1 VASLQL
7 QNLRTN
13 ERLSASAEK
22 NKDLSAESQRIQL
35 HNQMLMKCV
44 GELTAITKRKEGT
57 IEQLRHCIQ
66 NAEKLTD
73 IPLPPTE
80 QVLLLCTLFLISTG
94 KLFGAHRLHCYRARS
109 SLSVLV
115 YCLEHTGL
123 RENAQTRA
131 FAVLVAFQ
139 VLRMLHMTSDT
150 CCCGL
155 TVPNSSNNMQAQH
168 LEDFVLLFS
177 VLVPVCEYVIL
188 LEYKTVVLQACS
200 VSNIRP
206 YAWRALT

>member
-1 VASLQL
+1 MASLQL

-35 HNQMLMKCV
+35 QNQMLMKCV

-80 QVLLLCTLFLISTG
+80 KVLLLCTLFLISTG
-94 KLFGAHRLHCYRARS
+94 ELFGAHRLHCYCARS

-123 RENAQTRA
+123 RENA
-131 FAVLVAFQ
+131 
-139 VLRMLHMTSDT
+139 
-150 CCCGL
+150 
-155 TVPNSSNNMQAQH
+155 
-168 LEDFVLLFS
+168 
-177 VLVPVCEYVIL
+177 
-188 LEYKTVVLQACS
+188 
-200 VSNIRP
+200 
-206 YAWRALT
+206 

>member
-1 VASLQL
+1 MQL

-80 QVLLLCTLFLISTG
+80 QVLL
-94 KLFGAHRLHCYRARS
+94 RS
-109 SLSVLV
+109 FLSVLV

-123 RENAQTRA
+123 TGTAQTRA
-131 FAVLVAFQ
+131 FAVPVARQ
-139 VLRMLHMTSDT
+139 VHCMLHMTSGT
-150 CCCGL
+150 CGCGL
-155 TVPNSSNNMQAQH
+155 IACAQ
-168 LEDFVLLFS
+168 
-177 VLVPVCEYVIL
+177 
-188 LEYKTVVLQACS
+188 QQ
-200 VSNIRP
+200 
-206 YAWRALT
+206 

>member
-1 VASLQL
+1 VAALQL

-22 NKDLSAESQRIQL
+22 NKELSAESQRMQL
-35 HNQMLMKCV
+35 HNQLLMKCV

-80 QVLLLCTLFLISTG
+80 QVLLPCMLFLISNG
-94 KLFGAHRLHCYRARS
+94 VLLGAHRLD
-109 SLSVLV
+109 
-115 YCLEHTGL
+115 
-123 RENAQTRA
+123 RA
-131 FAVLVAFQ
+131 FAVPVACQ
-139 VLRMLHMTSDT
+139 VYCMLHMTSDT

-155 TVPNSSNNMQAQH
+155 IACAQ
-168 LEDFVLLFS
+168 
-177 VLVPVCEYVIL
+177 
-188 LEYKTVVLQACS
+188 QQ
-200 VSNIRP
+200 
-206 YAWRALT
+206 

>member
-1 VASLQL
+1 MASLQL

-80 QVLLLCTLFLISTG
+80 QVLLLCTLFVICTG
-94 KLFGAHRLHCYRARS
+94 VLFGVHRLHCCCARS
-109 SLSVLV
+109 SLLRPVN
-115 YCLEHTGL
+115 CLDHTGFT
-123 RENAQTRA
+123 A
-131 FAVLVAFQ
+131 
-139 VLRMLHMTSDT
+139 
-150 CCCGL
+150 
-155 TVPNSSNNMQAQH
+155 TVQA
-168 LEDFVLLFS
+168 LF
-177 VLVPVCEYVIL
+177 CQYQKIM
-188 LEYKTVVLQACS
+188 
-200 VSNIRP
+200 
-206 YAWRALT
+206 